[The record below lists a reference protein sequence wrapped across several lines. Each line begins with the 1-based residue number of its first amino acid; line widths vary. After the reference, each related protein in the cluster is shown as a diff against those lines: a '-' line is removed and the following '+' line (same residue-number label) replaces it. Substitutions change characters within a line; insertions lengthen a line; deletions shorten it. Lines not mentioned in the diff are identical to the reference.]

1 MKNKHPE
8 QKALAGKELY
18 EATWEDAKAFCEAQE
33 RELFETS
40 KANGGYWLSNKAD
53 LLSYR
58 RYVEDRLNEHDFAIN
73 RINRFYIGV
82 LIGSF
87 LGTAV
92 AYFLMA
98 IFAG

>member
-1 MKNKHPE
+1 MAEIKKLRGE
-8 QKALAGKELY
+8 ELQN
-18 EATWEDAKAFCEAQE
+18 ASWEDAKAFCEAQE
-33 RELFETS
+33 REMFETA

-53 LLSYR
+53 ILIYR
-58 RYVEDRLNEHDFAIN
+58 DYVEDRLNEHDFAIN

-87 LGTAV
+87 LGAAV
-92 AYFLMA
+92 ACFLMA